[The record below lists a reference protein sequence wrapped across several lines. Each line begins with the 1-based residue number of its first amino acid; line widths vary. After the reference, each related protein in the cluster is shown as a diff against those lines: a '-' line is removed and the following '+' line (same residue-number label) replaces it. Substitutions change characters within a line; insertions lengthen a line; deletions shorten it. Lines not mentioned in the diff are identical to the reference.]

1 MSTRNRL
8 IAQAAKT
15 FFGGGRTPTAK
26 KDALRILNLPT
37 TTKSPFTGA
46 FGQYIKDQSVKKGLM
61 SADDTLSKKSGLRV
75 GETLRDYQNKEYIT
89 KQREKRLQNI
99 AEGKGLNLEPV
110 NITRQSQA
118 AKTKSLVAPGLEGP
132 LKSVIGRPDRDDPAI
147 VKGALS
153 QYRSDLGFL
162 PLADQKNLLSK
173 ENVSNY
179 VDLAKK
185 YKTQLNKTKNEIADF
200 KEGKSGKSLMQL
212 MEDYSYLVKSSDPNY
227 WYQRSLTYGH
237 PSPIYANL
245 EHYFQTGSDTAFML
259 SRDPKFLTKMQPE
272 IGPLNIR
279 KETLDRG
286 ILAAIRDPDNEVT
299 KSGLAQMRKLYDQSG
314 LQSILPGQIY
324 KKMYLGTNNPE
335 LQMDF
340 LKKALSVGDRP
351 FGKITQ
357 KDVKNIMFGNKT
369 ISDYGFNRGGIASL
383 LE

>member
-1 MSTRNRL
+1 MSKRL
-8 IAQAAKT
+8 IRSAANA
-15 FFGGGRTPTAK
+15 FFSGGRTPEAK

-37 TTKSPFTGA
+37 TTKSPFTGV

-245 EHYFQTGSDTAFML
+245 EHYFQPGS
-259 SRDPKFLTKMQPE
+259 
-272 IGPLNIR
+272 
-279 KETLDRG
+279 
-286 ILAAIRDPDNEVT
+286 
-299 KSGLAQMRKLYDQSG
+299 
-314 LQSILPGQIY
+314 
-324 KKMYLGTNNPE
+324 
-335 LQMDF
+335 
-340 LKKALSVGDRP
+340 
-351 FGKITQ
+351 
-357 KDVKNIMFGNKT
+357 
-369 ISDYGFNRGGIASL
+369 
-383 LE
+383 